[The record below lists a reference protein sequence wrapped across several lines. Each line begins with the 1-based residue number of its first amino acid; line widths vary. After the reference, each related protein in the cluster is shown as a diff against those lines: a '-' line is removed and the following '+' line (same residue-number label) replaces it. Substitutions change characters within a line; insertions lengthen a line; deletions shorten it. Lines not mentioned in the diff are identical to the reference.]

1 MPKKYKSFKTKR
13 LQIRPVSE
21 EDAAFILALVNTPK
35 WIIYIGDRNVHTVN
49 DAREYI
55 KQRMLPQLEKLGYGN
70 YTVIRK
76 SDGVKIG
83 TCGLYDRDGLNGID
97 IGFAFLPQY
106 EKHGYA
112 YESVSK
118 LLEVAIRDF
127 KINRISAI
135 TTKENKASQ
144 KLLVKMGLSYIKKV
158 TIPDDSKKL
167 LLYQL

>member
-1 MPKKYKSFKTKR
+1 MPKKHKSFKTKR